1 MKKKIYYEF
10 IISVSIALVVFSIAI
25 SSCNFKFG
33 DPSLLTEP
41 TVDYA
46 NSILTISIPR
56 QSKSTQYINVYR
68 QDVTDAKEDEY
79 DSVDIINIGLI
90 LPENLTSGGNSFQ
103 FQDSLVKKSH
113 KYRYRVRYC
122 ESSGYY
128 STEWSD
134 PVEISSGQAYKSDD
148 VLTYTADGL
157 SFDYDET
164 YFTLTLNGAV
174 TSPSVISDFADYTP
188 ALIVKIVDSETVK
201 VFEISSE
208 SITSQKAISL
218 RGILTSDFFDSN
230 IQILGIVA
238 QKKQY
243 ANEDSDV
250 DIDSLSSDDSSS
262 SSSSSSSSAEGETS
276 SESEEEED
284 EKPIMRIIWT
294 EPVSIPV
301 TGHDDNILSLSAYTS
316 TEVFD
321 FSQSVNKQ

>member
-164 YFTLTLNGAV
+164 YFTLTLNGPV

-188 ALIVKIVDSETVK
+188 ALIVKIVDSQTVK

-208 SITSQKAISL
+208 SITTQKAISL

-262 SSSSSSSSAEGETS
+262 SSTEGETS

>member
-128 STEWSD
+128 STEWSA
-134 PVEISSGQAYKSDD
+134 PVEISSVNAYESDA
-148 VLTYTADGL
+148 VLTYIADSL

-164 YFTLTLNGAV
+164 YFTLTLSGTV
-174 TSPSVISDFADYTP
+174 TTPKVISDFTP
-188 ALIVKIVDSETVK
+188 ALIVKIVDSQTVK
-201 VFEISSE
+201 VFEISND

-250 DIDSLSSDDSSS
+250 DIASLSSGD
-262 SSSSSSSSAEGETS
+262 SSSSSAEGETS